1 MKSRLVPF
9 QKVATGIQGLD
20 EITGG
25 GFPAGRSTLLCGG
38 PGCGKTF
45 LALQFLV
52 HGAMACQEPGVFI
65 GFEETRSDLINNVAS
80 LGFRL
85 GDLIARKKVAIDHVR
100 LERSEFEETGDYSLD
115 GLFLRLQH
123 AIDSVKAKR
132 VVLDSIELVFAG
144 LSQESVVRAEL
155 HRLLRWLK
163 EKGLTAVITSERGA
177 STLTRHGIEEYACDC
192 VVSLDHR
199 VVGQVATRRLRVVK
213 YRGST
218 HGTNEYPFLISNEGV
233 AVLPVTSLG
242 LHYRA
247 SQERLSSGIPRLDT
261 MLGGRG
267 YFRGSS
273 ILISG
278 TAGSGKTSLAA
289 FMADA
294 ACRRGEKC
302 LFCCFEESP
311 EQLMRNMRSIGV
323 NLRPWLSQKLL
334 DFQAVRPSL
343 YGLEM
348 HLANTLQHIHDFQPR
363 LVVLDPITAF
373 SDRENSMEVQAM
385 LVRLLDH
392 LKNAGM
398 TALLTNLDHNGAE
411 QKGTESAISSIIDSW
426 LMLADVEVDGE
437 RNHIMRILKSRGM
450 AHSNQLRE
458 YRITSRGIQLEDV
471 YLGAKGV
478 LTGSAR
484 QVQEARDVADRLERE
499 QEAARQQRALEHRRR
514 AMESQVAALRA
525 NFAVEKTEAERALRS
540 LQDRER
546 RLLRGRKEQ
555 ARRRWAD
562 SRGH

>member
-25 GFPAGRSTLLCGG
+25 GFPAGRPTLLCGG

-65 GFEETRSDLINNVAS
+65 AFEETRSDLINNVAS

-100 LERSEFEETGDYSLD
+100 LERCEFEETGDYSLD

-192 VVSLDHR
+192 VISLDHR
-199 VVGQVATRRLRVVK
+199 VMGQVATRRLRVVK

-247 SQERLSSGIPRLDT
+247 SRERLSSGIPRLDT

-302 LFCCFEESP
+302 LYCCFEESP

-323 NLRPWLSQKLL
+323 NLRPWLSRKLL

-348 HLANTLQHIHDFQPR
+348 HLANTLQHIHEFQPR

-398 TALLTNLDHNGAE
+398 TALLTNLDHNGTE
-411 QKGTESAISSIIDSW
+411 QKGTESAISSIIDTW

-499 QEAARQQRALEHRRR
+499 QETARQQRALEHRRR

-525 NFAVEKTEAERALRS
+525 NFAVEKTEAERALHA